1 MNNKWPW
8 LAKNIWIPIFGLGGG
23 FIGSSVCFILIIPGI
38 FELIRL
44 YVYTAM
50 LNKTPTIDI
59 EALMYLTYIDNFL
72 VCLGILVVASILFF
86 LNDWLNPNSPEM

>member
-1 MNNKWPW
+1 
-8 LAKNIWIPIFGLGGG
+8 
-23 FIGSSVCFILIIPGI
+23 
-38 FELIRL
+38 
-44 YVYTAM
+44 M